1 MLSFVREIPISLVIE
16 GALSARRG
24 FLFYVSAGFHAPIN
38 PLSGMSADLV
48 LIDKWLGELKSHL
61 ESKAW
66 IAETEILNPTWAS
79 VLAES
84 RNFLSQKADAA
95 EVKLYSLNFR
105 EERHWSFSWDTTQTL
120 LQARFSYA
128 HYLESLPLDG
138 KFELLKLNFIWKH
151 DSKNGI
157 NQDDYR
163 HEGFRLLK
171 SASQKTSDDFFKEVD
186 SWVGKRLPSQSFLE
200 QVKIEF
206 LTSGHSL
213 ILP

>member
-1 MLSFVREIPISLVIE
+1 M
-16 GALSARRG
+16 
-24 FLFYVSAGFHAPIN
+24 SAGFQAPID

-48 LIDKWLGELKSHL
+48 LVDKWLGELKSHL
-61 ESKAW
+61 ESKTW
-66 IAETEILNPTWAS
+66 MAETEILNPTWAS
-79 VLAES
+79 LLAES

-95 EVKLYSLNFR
+95 QVKLYSLNFR

-138 KFELLKLNFIWKH
+138 KFELLKINFIWKH

-163 HEGFRLLK
+163 HEGFKLLK
-171 SASQKTSDDFFKEVD
+171 SASQKTSEDFFKEVD